1 MKKALLTV
9 FFAALFCLPGSLP
22 LSAQDNDAQN
32 KKLIAKM
39 DSLRNAI
46 AASRQRREVPAETVM
61 KDTVE
66 ITSVEVP
73 AAREIRPILPAE
85 RLLAEADSLRRV
97 YDFPEAV
104 AAYNAAIE
112 ACADSTERLRY
123 EDELVLGENGLSMM
137 DYCNLPR
144 VVARQKFSVRDF
156 FLFYPLQDNGWRAI
170 PNQLDSSGTD
180 GIVRALYLP
189 DDATTIFYSAQDKEG
204 IRNIYTSHFQDTLW
218 TAPELINESLTSS
231 SDEIYPMVSPDRKTL
246 YFASKGLYGM
256 GGYDLYSS
264 TYNSETGDWETP
276 VNMGFPFSSPYDDFL
291 FMDTDDGKYSIFASN
306 RNCARDSVC
315 LYVVEYDAM
324 PVRKQISNVEELRT
338 LASMM
343 PRRALSRI
351 DNSSVATES
360 SNSEET
366 RRYIT
371 QMNRVREL
379 RDSLNNVFSS
389 DQFLTELPEI
399 QARLD
404 SAVKALQET
413 EMEFLQKG
421 IALDPEKIQKDLE
434 RQVVGASS
442 GYTFT
447 KHHPGAEISLDM
459 AEPVVLFDYTFKI
472 LPEAQFAQDNTLP
485 DGLVY
490 QIQLF
495 SLSKKA
501 TLQQLKGLSPVFEKE
516 VSSTKH
522 TYSVGIFRTYSDV
535 LSNLNSVKRLGFKN
549 AIITAY
555 LDGKTV
561 SVGNAR
567 AMESNMKTQYKIRI
581 YPDGASLPKEA
592 VTALRTMT
600 TADIIRLTEDGSI
613 IFEVGPIDNK
623 ESADAIVQVLKA
635 EGVSNVS
642 IIDLGKSL

>member
-9 FFAALFCLPGSLP
+9 FFAALFCLPGSLQ
-22 LSAQDNDAQN
+22 LSAQDNDTQN

-46 AASRQRREVPAETVM
+46 AAAQQHRNRPADNAG
-61 KDTVE
+61 KDT
-66 ITSVEVP
+66 
-73 AAREIRPILPAE
+73 AATFSDNSSQSDNIRPLLPAE
-85 RLLAEADSLRRV
+85 QLLAQADSLRRI

-156 FLFYPLQDNGWRAI
+156 FLFYPLPDNSWRAI
-170 PNQLDSSGTD
+170 PNQLDSSD
-180 GIVRALYLP
+180 ASGIIRALYIP
-189 DDATTIFYSAQDKEG
+189 DDASTIFYSAQDKDC
-204 IRNIYTSHFQDTLW
+204 IRNIYTSQFQDTLW

-231 SDEIYPMVSPDRKTL
+231 SNEIYPMVSPDGKTL
-246 YFASKGLYGM
+246 YFASEGLYGM

-306 RNCARDSVC
+306 RDCARDSVC

-324 PVRKQISNVEELRT
+324 PVRKQISNVEELRN
-338 LASMM
+338 LASLM
-343 PRRALSRI
+343 PRRTLSRI

-366 RRYIT
+366 GRYIK

-389 DQFLTELPEI
+389 DEFLTELPGI

-421 IALDPEKIQKDLE
+421 IALDPEKLQKDLE

-447 KHHPGAEISLDM
+447 KHHPGAEISLNM
-459 AEPVVLFDYTFKI
+459 AEPPVLFDYTFKI

-501 TLQQLKGLSPVFEKE
+501 TLQQFKGLSPVFEKE
-516 VSSTKH
+516 VSPTKH
-522 TYSVGIFRTYSDV
+522 IYSVGIFRTYSDV

-555 LDGKTV
+555 VDGKTV
-561 SVGNAR
+561 SVSNAR
-567 AMESNMKTQYKIRI
+567 VLESKMKTQYKIRI

-592 VTALRTMT
+592 VTALRTIT
-600 TADIIRLTEDGSI
+600 TTDIIKLAEDGSI
-613 IFEVGPIDNK
+613 VFEVGPIDNK
-623 ESADAIVQVLKA
+623 ESADAIVQVLRA

>member
-9 FFAALFCLPGSLP
+9 FFAALFCLPGSLQ
-22 LSAQDNDAQN
+22 LSAQDNDTQN

-46 AASRQRREVPAETVM
+46 AAAQQHRNRPADNAG
-61 KDTVE
+61 KDT
-66 ITSVEVP
+66 
-73 AAREIRPILPAE
+73 AAIFSDNSSQSDNIRPLLPAE
-85 RLLAEADSLRRV
+85 QLLAQADSLRRI

-123 EDELVLGENGLSMM
+123 EDELVLGENGLNMM

-156 FLFYPLQDNGWRAI
+156 FLFYPLPDNSWRAI
-170 PNQLDSSGTD
+170 PNQLDSSD
-180 GIVRALYLP
+180 ASGIIRALYIP
-189 DDATTIFYSAQDKEG
+189 DDASTIFYSAQDKDG

-218 TAPELINESLTSS
+218 TAPELINEGLTSS
-231 SDEIYPMVSPDRKTL
+231 SNEIYPMVSPDGKTL
-246 YFASKGLYGM
+246 YFASEGLYGM

-306 RNCARDSVC
+306 RDCARDSVC

-324 PVRKQISNVEELRT
+324 PVRKQISNVEELRN
-338 LASMM
+338 LASLM
-343 PRRALSRI
+343 PRRTLSRI

-366 RRYIT
+366 GRYIK

-389 DQFLTELPEI
+389 DEFLTELPGI

-421 IALDPEKIQKDLE
+421 IALDPEKLQKDLE

-447 KHHPGAEISLDM
+447 KHHPGAEISLNM
-459 AEPVVLFDYTFKI
+459 AEPPVLFDYTFKI

-501 TLQQLKGLSPVFEKE
+501 TLQQFKGLSPVFEKE
-516 VSSTKH
+516 VSPTKH
-522 TYSVGIFRTYSDV
+522 IYSVGIFRTYSDV

-555 LDGKTV
+555 VDGKTV
-561 SVGNAR
+561 SVSNAR
-567 AMESNMKTQYKIRI
+567 ALESKMKTQYKVRI
-581 YPDGASLPKEA
+581 YPDGASLPKDA

-600 TADIIRLTEDGSI
+600 ATDIIKLTEDGSI

>member
-9 FFAALFCLPGSLP
+9 FFSVMFCLTGSSTL
-22 LSAQDNDAQN
+22 LAQDADSQN

-46 AASRQRREVPAETVM
+46 AASRQHREIPAETVL
-61 KDTVE
+61 KDTAE
-66 ITSVEVP
+66 IVP
-73 AAREIRPILPAE
+73 DEASAAKEIRPLPPAE
-85 RLLAEADSLRRV
+85 RLLAEADLLRKN

-112 ACADSTERLRY
+112 ACTDSTERLRY

-137 DYCNLPR
+137 DYCNLPK
-144 VVARQKFSVRDF
+144 VVARQKFSIRDF
-156 FLFYPLQDNGWRAI
+156 FLFYPLQENSWRAI
-170 PNQLDSSGTD
+170 PNQLDSSRAD
-180 GIVRALYLP
+180 GFVRALYFP
-189 DDATTIFYSAQDKEG
+189 DDASTIFYSAQDKDG
-204 IRNIYTSHFQDTLW
+204 IRNIYTSNFRDTLW
-218 TAPELINESLTSS
+218 AAPELINESLTSS
-231 SDEIYPMVSPDRKTL
+231 SDEIYPMVSPDGKTL
-246 YFASKGLYGM
+246 YFASEGLYGM

-306 RNCARDSVC
+306 RDCARDSVY

-324 PVRKQISNVEELRT
+324 PVRKQISNVEELRN
-338 LASMM
+338 LASMT

-366 RRYIT
+366 RRYIQ

-389 DQFLTELPEI
+389 DEFLSELPGI

-404 SAVKALQET
+404 SAVRILQGI

-421 IALDPEKIQKDLE
+421 IVLDPEKLQKDLE
-434 RQVVGASS
+434 RQVVGVSS

-447 KHHPGAEISLDM
+447 KRNPGSELIINM
-459 AEPVVLFDYTFKI
+459 AEPVVLFDYTFRI

-485 DGLVY
+485 EGLVY

-516 VSSTKH
+516 VSSTKY

-549 AIITAY
+549 AIITAF
-555 LDGKTV
+555 LDGKSI
-561 SVGNAR
+561 SVGYAR
-567 AMESNMKTQYKIRI
+567 SMESKMKSLYKVKI
-581 YPDGASLPKEA
+581 YPDGQSLPKAA

-600 TADIIRLTEDGSI
+600 TADIVRLTEDGSI
-613 IFEVGPIDNK
+613 VFEVGPFDIK
-623 ESADAIVQVLKA
+623 ETAEIIVQAMKA